1 MRCLILVNC
10 AFLLLWCAIGFELG
24 RGTAPSACDQASAIP
39 DFRMRQLACDPDRC
53 VVQR

>member
-1 MRCLILVNC
+1 MRRLILLNC

-24 RGTAPSACDQASAIP
+24 RETAPSACDQASVLP
-39 DFRMRQLACDPDRC
+39 SG